1 MASETPNEKH
11 DETPSIQIANQII
24 NVANTRMKDGMTP
37 DEVAQG
43 LRHAAANFSAFVEF
57 RKGGG
62 DPEAIFGE
70 FVQLLE
76 YYLDRHGVPEEKN
89 EIPAEGLN
97 DLIKQVKDEL

>member
-1 MASETPNEKH
+1 MPSDTS

-24 NVANTRMKDGMTP
+24 NIANMRMKDGMSP

-43 LRHAAANFSAFVEF
+43 LRHAAANFSAFVEY

-62 DPEAIFGE
+62 DPEAIFEE

-76 YYLDRHGVPEEKN
+76 YYISRHGGPEAKN
-89 EIPAEGLN
+89 EDEVPAGGLS
-97 DLIKQVKDEL
+97 DLIKQVKKEL